1 MRHLYKR
8 SAGLLLGTVLVTQVA
23 VAQTGKLKGVI
34 VHQNERLTGVTVAIP
49 ALKKGVTTDAKGVF
63 EIADVD
69 TGRYEIELRYVGFI
83 TEKRWIQVGN
93 HKTADLGTVELKK
106 TGTALKEVVVNGG
119 FKEGSASK
127 AINMTKA
134 SNKVVT
140 VVSSET
146 IAKMPDKNAADA
158 MQRVAGASVEK
169 SKGEGNIVS
178 LRGTPT
184 DWTATL
190 INGNRLPTA
199 NEGDA
204 SRIFDFSLFPSRLID
219 YIMVTRTITP
229 DMEGDNIGGA
239 INFLTRSAMKERTLE
254 LDVATGYSALA
265 RKPAAEVNFL
275 YGDAT
280 KNQKFSFV
288 VDGSY
293 YTRVYAA
300 DAPVIAYGTN
310 FNHSLARL
318 ELKKYTGQRQT
329 FGINL
334 AAEYRPS
341 ETFKIGTKLIH
352 GRLTDDKWQQK
363 TMYNW
368 SDGSGA
374 RIRLQN
380 IHGVLESRLYGGE
393 LNSEWKPSE
402 KLTVTASAASYYNR
416 FEYGNYPYGKGDNRN
431 GYYTVEYIS
440 PLLEFTDKIN
450 TNFYGQAYDPNNAK
464 DPNPYPYKFLD
475 IDNPYHNGGDHY
487 NNIQP
492 KYQQLG
498 MPGVGVNASEYY
510 LSGAF
515 ADQNTSW
522 ESDPLILQL
531 NGKYAVNSKIT
542 ITAGAKYRMKE
553 GERKLG
559 YYEWRLVP
567 GVSKIS
573 LDNFQTMNMD
583 PHNDYLKEWDS
594 PYTGTF
600 MPFLTRDQ
608 MRSFPTQYADSLN
621 GIPMDTS
628 NNNYQDWVG
637 AQYKYR
643 ENVTAGYIMADAKLG
658 EKVQLTG
665 GLRLE
670 HTYLHE
676 TSDTLVDDPY
686 STIGVKAEERLTTR
700 NYIALLPALN
710 MQYMPGR
717 NDKIRAAVSRTFHRP
732 NFQET
737 KPGAPIWQRENFI
750 RIYGN
755 PNLKPSYS
763 LNLDLMYEH
772 YWGTK
777 GMWSIGGYYKDVTD
791 HIFVSSEA
799 DDNPFNAGVMNK
811 TFLNADQSFVAGVE
825 AAIERKFDFLPGIL
839 SGFGVNANLTW
850 SYSEMQV
857 PGRPQKQAMS
867 EQAPLL
873 YNVALFYE
881 YNKLTSRLGLNYR
894 GAYISDINLAA
905 NPDPA
910 AGGKPLHLDTDYDLF
925 MGEMYSLDFQVSYAF
940 SKHLSAYVELNNLT
954 DAPYRTYVGRPERP
968 LRTEYY
974 RQKGMLGVKFK
985 L

>member
-1 MRHLYKR
+1 MRLYCKYFI
-8 SAGLLLGTVLVTQVA
+8 GFWIVLLAAQVA
-23 VAQTGKLKGVI
+23 YAQTGGLKGVA
-34 VHQNERLTGVTVAIP
+34 VYQQEKLVGVTVAIP
-49 ALKKGVTTDAKGVF
+49 KVNKGVSTNEQGIFILNDL
-63 EIADVD
+63 D
-69 TGRYEIELRYVGFI
+69 TGRYEIELRYVGF
-83 TEKRWIQVGN
+83 TPEKRTVHIRN
-93 HKTADLGTVELKK
+93 HKVADLGTITLKK
-106 TGTALKEVVVNGG
+106 SGTALKELVVKGG
-119 FKEGSASK
+119 YEDGSASK
-127 AINMTKA
+127 AINMTKV

-146 IAKMPDKNAADA
+146 IGKMPDKNAADA
-158 MQRVAGASVEK
+158 MQRVAGAAVEK
-169 SKGEGNIVS
+169 SKGEGNVVS

-184 DWTATL
+184 DWTASL

-199 NEGDA
+199 NESDA
-204 SRIFDFSLFPSRLID
+204 SRIFDFQLFPSRLID
-219 YIMVTRTITP
+219 FIMVTRTVTP

-239 INFLTRSAMKERTLE
+239 INFLTKPAVKERTLE
-254 LDVATGYSALA
+254 LDLATGYSALA
-265 RKPAAEVNFL
+265 RKPAAEFNFL
-275 YGDAT
+275 WGDIS
-280 KNQKFSFV
+280 KNKKFSFV

-293 YTRVYAA
+293 YTRAYAA
-300 DAPVIAYGTN
+300 DAPVLAYGTN

-329 FGINL
+329 FGINM
-334 AAEYRPS
+334 AGEYRPS
-341 ETFKIGTKLIH
+341 DKLTVGIKFLH
-352 GRLTDDKWQQK
+352 GSLTDEKWQQK

-380 IHGVLESRLYGGE
+380 IHGVLNNRLYGGE
-393 LNSEWKPSE
+393 LNADWKATS
-402 KLTVTASAASYYNR
+402 KFTVTASVASYYNK
-416 FEYGNYPYGKGDNRN
+416 FSYGNYPYAKGDQRN

-450 TNFYGQAYDPNNAK
+450 TNFFGQAYDPNNAK

-498 MPGVGVNASEYY
+498 QPNVGVTASEYY

-522 ESDPLILQL
+522 ECDPLVFQL
-531 NGKYAVNSKIT
+531 NGKYNVSKNIT
-542 ITAGAKYRMKE
+542 LSAGGKYRMKD

-567 GVSKIS
+567 GVGKIS

-583 PHNDYLKEWDS
+583 PHNDYLKEWGS

-621 GIPMDTS
+621 GVPMDTA

-643 ENVTAGYIMADAKLG
+643 ENVAAGYIMADVKLG

-665 GLRLE
+665 GLRVE

-676 TSDTLVDDPY
+676 TSDTLVEDLN
-686 STIGVKAEERLTTR
+686 STIGVKASERLTTR
-700 NYIALLPALN
+700 NYLAWLPALN
-710 MQYMPGR
+710 LQYLAGK
-717 NDKIRAAVSRTFHRP
+717 NDKVRAAVSRTFHRP

-777 GMWSIGGYYKDVTD
+777 GMWSIGAYYKHVTD

-811 TFLNADQSFVAGVE
+811 TFLNANQSFVAGIE
-825 AAIERKFDFLPGIL
+825 AAVDRRFDFLPGWM
-839 SGFGVNANLTW
+839 SGFGINANMTY
-850 SYSEMQV
+850 SYSQMQV

-873 YNVALFYE
+873 YNVALYYE
-881 YNKLTSRLGLNYR
+881 YNKISTRLGLNYR
-894 GAYISDINLAA
+894 GAFITDINLAA

-910 AGGKPLHLDTDYDLF
+910 ANGKPLHLDTDYDVF
-925 MGEMYSLDFQVSYAF
+925 MGEMYSLDYQVSYMF
-940 SKHLSAYVELNNLT
+940 NKHLSAYIELNNLT
-954 DAPYRTYVGRPERP
+954 DAPYRTYIGRPERP

-974 RQKGMLGVKFK
+974 RQKGMLGVRFK